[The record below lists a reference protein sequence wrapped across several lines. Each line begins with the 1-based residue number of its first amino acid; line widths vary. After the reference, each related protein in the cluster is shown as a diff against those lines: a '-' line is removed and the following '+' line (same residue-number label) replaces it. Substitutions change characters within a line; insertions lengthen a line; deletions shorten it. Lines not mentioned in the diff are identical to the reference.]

1 MFETI
6 LSFVNPTPKSSSQ
19 GNGAKSVSGNGDK
32 DLKSGIKKSVVTQ
45 AANG

>member
-19 GNGAKSVSGNGDK
+19 GNGAKPVSGNGDK
-32 DLKSGIKKSVVTQ
+32 DLKGDIKKSIATQ
-45 AANG
+45 TANG